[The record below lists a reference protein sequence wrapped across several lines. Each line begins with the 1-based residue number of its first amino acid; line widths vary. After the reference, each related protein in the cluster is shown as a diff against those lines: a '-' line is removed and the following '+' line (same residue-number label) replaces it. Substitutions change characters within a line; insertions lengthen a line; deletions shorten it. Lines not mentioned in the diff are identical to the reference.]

1 VKQVKRLM
9 VVVAVVVGSLGVVSP
24 ALAQVGYEP
33 QASPY
38 RDVEYRQ
45 GVTAFA
51 GWYSAALDPGRV
63 ASRSGP
69 MAGLRYDLTLAGP
82 AQLTVRSAYVH
93 SERNVIDPRQPRSRQ
108 LLPGR
113 RSAPLLLNDVGISL
127 NLTGA
132 RSWHNLIPL
141 IQFGGGTATDL
152 HSTAD
157 IGNYSFGTT
166 FALSVGT
173 GIRWVSGGRWEVR
186 GDVTDHLYSIRYPST
201 YAKSYT
207 TDPNDAVLGLSGSRS
222 LWRHNAGLTIGLTY
236 KFLR

>member
-1 VKQVKRLM
+1 M
-9 VVVAVVVGSLGVVSP
+9 AVVVGVVMASLVAARSAV
-24 ALAQVGYEP
+24 AQVGYEP
-33 QASPY
+33 EKSPY

-51 GWYSAALDPGRV
+51 GWYSAALDPARV

-69 MAGLRYDLTLAGP
+69 MGGLRYDLTLAGP
-82 AQLTVRSAYVH
+82 AQLTVRSTYVH
-93 SERNVIDPRQPRSRQ
+93 SERNVIDPRQPRATQ
-108 LLPGR
+108 LLGR

-127 NLTGA
+127 NLTGS
-132 RSWHNLIPL
+132 RSWHNLIPV

-152 HSTAD
+152 NSGAD

-166 FALSVGT
+166 FALSLGT
-173 GIRWVSGGRWEVR
+173 GLRWVSRGRWEVR

-201 YAKSYT
+201 YAKSFT
-207 TDPNDAVLGLSGSRS
+207 TNPDDAVLGTSDSRS
-222 LWRHNAGLTIGLTY
+222 RWRHNAGLTIGLTY

>member
-1 VKQVKRLM
+1 M
-9 VVVAVVVGSLGVVSP
+9 GSLVAARSAV
-24 ALAQVGYEP
+24 AQVGYEP
-33 QASPY
+33 EKSPY

-51 GWYSAALDPGRV
+51 GWFSAALDPARV

-82 AQLTVRSAYVH
+82 AQFTVRSAYVH
-93 SERNVIDPRQPRSRQ
+93 SERNVIDPRQPRATQ
-108 LLPGR
+108 LLGR
-113 RSAPLLLNDVGISL
+113 RSAPLLLNDIGIAL

-152 HSTAD
+152 NAGTD

-166 FALSVGT
+166 FALSLGT
-173 GIRWVSGGRWEVR
+173 GLRWVSGGRWEVR

-201 YAKSYT
+201 YAKSFT
-207 TDPNDAVLGLSGSRS
+207 TNPNDAVLGTSDSRS
-222 LWRHNAGLTIGLTY
+222 RWRHNAGLTIGLTY

>member
-1 VKQVKRLM
+1 MKRLM
-9 VVVAVVVGSLGVVSP
+9 AVVGVVIGSLVVARSAV
-24 ALAQVGYEP
+24 AQVGYEP
-33 QASPY
+33 EKSPY

-51 GWYSAALDPGRV
+51 GWYSAALDPARV

-93 SERNVIDPRQPRSRQ
+93 SERNVIDPRQPKATQ
-108 LLPGR
+108 LLGR

-152 HSTAD
+152 NSGAD
-157 IGNYSFGTT
+157 VGNYSFGTT
-166 FALSVGT
+166 FALSLGT
-173 GIRWVSGGRWEVR
+173 GVRWVSGGRWEVR
-186 GDVTDHLYSIRYPST
+186 GDVTDHLYSVRYPST
-201 YAKSYT
+201 YVSSFT
-207 TDPNDAVLGLSGSRS
+207 TNPNDAVLGTSGSRS
-222 LWRHNAGLTIGLTY
+222 AWRHNVGMTIGLTY
-236 KFLR
+236 KFTR

>member
-1 VKQVKRLM
+1 VKRMML
-9 VVVAVVVGSLGVVSP
+9 VVVGILSL
-24 ALAQVGYEP
+24 ARYADAQVGYEP

-51 GWYSAALDPGRV
+51 GWYSAALDPARV

-82 AQLTVRSAYVH
+82 AQLTVSSAYVQ
-93 SERNVIDPRQPRSRQ
+93 SERNVIDPRQARPTQ
-108 LLPGR
+108 LLGQ
-113 RSAPLLLNDVGISL
+113 RSAPLLLNDVNISL

-141 IQFGGGTATDL
+141 IQFGGGTASDL
-152 HSTAD
+152 HSAPD
-157 IGNYSFGTT
+157 LGNYSFGTA
-166 FALSVGT
+166 FALSLGT
-173 GIRWVSGGRWEVR
+173 GVRWVSRGRWEVR
-186 GDVTDHLYSIRYPST
+186 GDVIDHLYSIRYPAT
-201 YAKSYT
+201 YAKSFT
-207 TDPNDAVLGLSGSRS
+207 SNVNDAVLAPGDSRS
-222 LWRHNAGLTIGLTY
+222 RWRHNAALTIGLTY

>member
-1 VKQVKRLM
+1 M
-9 VVVAVVVGSLGVVSP
+9 AVVVGVVMGSLVAARSAV
-24 ALAQVGYEP
+24 AQVGYEP
-33 QASPY
+33 EKSPY

-51 GWYSAALDPGRV
+51 GWYSAALDPARV
-63 ASRSGP
+63 AARSGP

-93 SERNVIDPRQPRSRQ
+93 SERNVIDPRQPRATQ
-108 LLPGR
+108 LLGR

-152 HSTAD
+152 NSGAD

-166 FALSVGT
+166 FALSLGT
-173 GIRWVSGGRWEVR
+173 GLRWVSGGRWEVR

-201 YAKSYT
+201 YAKSFT
-207 TDPNDAVLGLSGSRS
+207 TNPNDAVLGTSDSRS
-222 LWRHNAGLTIGLTY
+222 RWRHNAGLTIGLTY

>member
-1 VKQVKRLM
+1 MKRLM
-9 VVVAVVVGSLGVVSP
+9 VVLMGSFAVTSP

-45 GVTAFA
+45 GVTTFA
-51 GWYSAALDPGRV
+51 GWYSAALDPARV
-63 ASRSGP
+63 APRSGP
-69 MAGLRYDLTLAGP
+69 IAGLRYDLTLAGP

-93 SERNVIDPRQPRSRQ
+93 SERNVIDPRQPRATQ
-108 LLPGR
+108 LLGR

-152 HSTAD
+152 HSGAD

-166 FALSVGT
+166 FALSLGT
-173 GIRWVSGGRWEVR
+173 GLRWVSGGRWEVR

-201 YAKSYT
+201 YAKSFT
-207 TDPNDAVLGLSGSRS
+207 TDPNDAVLGTSDSRS
-222 LWRHNAGLTIGLTY
+222 RWRHNAGLTIGLTY

>member
-1 VKQVKRLM
+1 VKRLM
-9 VVVAVVVGSLGVVSP
+9 AVVVGVVMGSLVAARSAV
-24 ALAQVGYEP
+24 AQVGYEP
-33 QASPY
+33 EKSPY

-51 GWYSAALDPGRV
+51 GWFSAALDPARV

-82 AQLTVRSAYVH
+82 AQFTVRSAYVH
-93 SERNVIDPRQPRSRQ
+93 SERNVIDPRQPRATQ
-108 LLPGR
+108 LLGR
-113 RSAPLLLNDVGISL
+113 RSAPLLLNDIGIAL

-141 IQFGGGTATDL
+141 IQVGGGTATDL
-152 HSTAD
+152 NAGAD
-157 IGNYSFGTT
+157 IGNSAFGTT
-166 FALSVGT
+166 FALSLGT
-173 GIRWVSGGRWEVR
+173 GLRWVSGGRWEVR

-201 YAKSYT
+201 YAKSFT
-207 TDPNDAVLGLSGSRS
+207 TNPNDAVLGTSDSRS
-222 LWRHNAGLTIGLTY
+222 RWRHNAGLTIGLTY